1 MVEQPQKPIDRHSK
15 PSAIVRPGIILV
27 VDDIKENRELFEL
40 RLEMKGHGVVLADDG
55 AAALEI
61 LANQPIDLVLLD
73 VLMPEIVRV
82 IARSGVLTSGSSGDQ
97 VDVSYLNTVFELYS
111 SYHLSQIIEAA

>member
-1 MVEQPQKPIDRHSK
+1 MRNWFPFSDYDFYAYITSGFALMFAIDFLFNGGTIMLR
-15 PSAIVRPGIILV
+15 PSWPV
-27 VDDIKENRELFEL
+27 VQI
-40 RLEMKGHGVVLADDG
+40 VLAF
-55 AAALEI
+55 AL
-61 LANQPIDLVLLD
+61 AYVLGQ
-73 VLMPEIVRV
+73 VRV

>member
-1 MVEQPQKPIDRHSK
+1 MSVTDTWTE
-15 PSAIVRPGIILV
+15 A
-27 VDDIKENRELFEL
+27 FEL
-40 RLEMKGHGVVLADDG
+40 DLYTGLLLTVVTMSHLNSKEFSIPWAQIG
-55 AAALEI
+55 
-61 LANQPIDLVLLD
+61 
-73 VLMPEIVRV
+73 V

>member
-1 MVEQPQKPIDRHSK
+1 MEKERPEQTLDELEQEVID
-15 PSAIVRPGIILV
+15 
-27 VDDIKENRELFEL
+27 EL
-40 RLEMKGHGVVLADDG
+40 
-55 AAALEI
+55 
-61 LANQPIDLVLLD
+61 
-73 VLMPEIVRV
+73 RV